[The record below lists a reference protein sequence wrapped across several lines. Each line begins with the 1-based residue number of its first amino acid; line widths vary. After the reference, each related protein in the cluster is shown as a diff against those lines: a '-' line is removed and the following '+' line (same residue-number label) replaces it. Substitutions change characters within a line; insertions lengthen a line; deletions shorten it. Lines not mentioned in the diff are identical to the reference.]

1 VIHDVA
7 LGGHP
12 APSPSRLP
20 PERNTHTVTT
30 DTDNATLSDREQV
43 TDTVNRMA
51 CCEERKRWTDLEDV
65 LDDEI
70 QVGYGEHPDEEPV
83 TVSRAELIANWRSR
97 LEHTSSQHILT
108 GMRVDPAG
116 DAAHATLNETRLDPG
131 KDGRGIVAVPVRHRD
146 GMRAAAD
153 ARRLAN
159 HAPHTRDRHRLAAA
173 RATSSELVTALEP
186 GHAGTL
192 PVAASA
198 ATR

>member
-1 VIHDVA
+1 
-7 LGGHP
+7 
-12 APSPSRLP
+12 
-20 PERNTHTVTT
+20 VTT

-83 TVSRAELIANWRSR
+83 TVSRAELIANWRSG